1 MNTVPTARRL
11 IAAALL
17 LFALLPLGGCEQK
30 APAATAAPAAPAWPA
45 LVDEFIESF
54 FKAHPQFA
62 ASVGRHEYDGQL
74 PDWSAAGIHAEVAR
88 LKAFRERV
96 TAFPD
101 AGLSDAERFEREYL
115 LTRIDR
121 EIFWRDQADAPF
133 RNPEFYLGMSDGGD
147 SLDPSTY
154 VVRPYGA
161 PEIRAKAFIKYA
173 ASVVKAVPEIRKNL
187 KTPMPATY
195 IKLGVAGFGGLA
207 DFYRK
212 DVPEAFKGVGDAALQ
227 AELRAAIEPA
237 AKALAELADWLKS
250 QQATATGP
258 DVLGPERFAAMLHM
272 TERVDVPLADLEAA
286 GRADLERNLAALK
299 DACGKYAPGTTLK
312 RCVERVAAHKAVGG
326 AVPGA
331 RAQLAGL
338 KQFILDKDIVSI
350 PGPEEAKVEEAPP
363 FNRQNGAYIDTPGPY
378 EKQLPSVYYIAPPD
392 PSWTPAE
399 QAAYIPGQA
408 DLLFT
413 SAHEVWPGHFLQF
426 MWANRVKSRLASLFV
441 GYAFAEGWAHYG
453 EELMWE
459 KGLGGDPETHIGQL
473 SNALKRDAR
482 FLSAIGM
489 HTKGMTVAESEALF
503 RDQAFQDEGNAIQQA
518 ARGTYDPAYLNYTLG
533 KLMIMQLR
541 EDWTATRGGRKA
553 WKDFHDQFL
562 SYGGP
567 PIPLVRAQMLGGPP
581 EAVLWHAPPAAMR

>member
-1 MNTVPTARRL
+1 MNTVPTARL
-11 IAAALL
+11 GLAAASLAL
-17 LFALLPLGGCEQK
+17 ALFALAGCGPK
-30 APAATAAPAAPAWPA
+30 APAPTAAAPAAPAWPA

-62 ASVGRHEYDGQL
+62 VSVGRHEYDGEL
-74 PDWSAAGIHAEVAR
+74 PDWSAAAIHAEVAR
-88 LKAFRERV
+88 LKAFRDRV

-101 AGLSDAERFEREYL
+101 AQLSNAERFEREYL

-147 SLDPSTY
+147 SLDPSAY
-154 VVRPYGA
+154 VVRPYGT
-161 PEIRAKAFIKYA
+161 PEIRLKAFIKYA
-173 ASVVKAVPEIRKNL
+173 SSVVKAVPEIRKNL

-227 AELRAAIEPA
+227 NELKAAIEPA
-237 AKALAELADWLKS
+237 AKALADLAEWLKS

-258 DVLGPERFAAMLHM
+258 DVLGAERFAAMLHM

-286 GRADLERNLAALK
+286 GRADLERNLAALR
-299 DACGKYAPGTTLK
+299 DACAKYAPGTTLK
-312 RCVERVAAHKAVGG
+312 RCVERVAAHKAEGG

-338 KQFILDKDIVSI
+338 RQFILDKDIVSI

-426 MWANRVKSRLASLFV
+426 MWANRVQSKLASLFV

-489 HTKGMTVAESEALF
+489 HTKGMTVAESETLF
-503 RDQAFQDEGNAIQQA
+503 RDQAFQDVGTARQQA
-518 ARGTYDPAYLNYTLG
+518 ARGTYDPGYLNYTLG
-533 KLMIMQLR
+533 KLMIRKLR
-541 EDWTATRGGRKA
+541 TDYCESRGGEACWKA
-553 WKDFHDQFL
+553 FHDKFL

-567 PIPLVRAQMLGGPP
+567 PIPLVRKAMLPGDTRP
-581 EAVLWHAPPAAMR
+581 VL